1 MVTDL
6 KYLPRGCRFKDV
18 QGLLKASSL
27 KQFPLVDSQE
37 SRILLGSIRK
47 KHLAKLLSEQLST
60 EKRFQYLLRQSEA
73 NSPTE
78 PLLGADGALGTPEK
92 KPGAQDKGVSQRL
105 GEAAI

>member
-78 PLLGADGALGTPEK
+78 PKHRRFLLSRATGGH
-92 KPGAQDKGVSQRL
+92 QRKRS
-105 GEAAI
+105 EAPSCLSR